1 MNTWIFK
8 IDDEFSGRGHASLN
22 VESIKTVVELRKR
35 KFEINDTVIESK
47 LVEVISKLLPKKVK
61 LAMPSLFSSWEE
73 YLEAFC
79 HVGGVIEAAPS
90 CNPKQVVSPS
100 VSFFVSPDGEIDL
113 IGSFDRFSAK
123 EFINVG

>member
-8 IDDEFSGRGHASLN
+8 VDDEFNGRGHASLN
-22 VESIKTVVELRKR
+22 VDTIKTVIELRKR
-35 KFEINDTVIESK
+35 KIDITDSIIEK

-61 LAMPSLFSSWEE
+61 LAMPSLYKSWQG

-90 CNPKQVVSPS
+90 CSPTQVVSPS
-100 VSFFVSPDGEIDL
+100 VSFFVSPDGEVDL

-123 EFINVG
+123 EYINAG